1 MSDELDL
8 ANVSLPDA
16 GVTPSPPPE
25 GFAWRVSEFE
35 NAIVAADKAYQY
47 DQDIY
52 ARRNAL
58 SDAIDRRNWD
68 IQRATGASLE
78 NPWNG
83 GYEAEARE
91 KLYKSGQPGTIWETR
106 EQIWRERLGELQTQ
120 YPDHADKIGADR
132 PVLEDAKQLADY
144 WTDRAARGQPGLNA
158 AAGLAASF
166 LGGLR
171 GFLRNPL
178 NIALLPIGG
187 GEVKA
192 ASVAG
197 KIAEGFLR
205 EAAVNAG
212 QQALGEPVVQAWRAE
227 RGRESGVLPALEDI
241 GVAALFGGTVGAGF
255 QGAKVAAGAALAKRA
270 SAGERVALAELP
282 ATGVAERAPAVRSLS
297 EALDADEAAFA
308 GAPVGVKGL
317 DTTVAQAFDH
327 AEGLNDALPEIMRA
341 AEDEFPAREALA
353 AGANPQESAA
363 RLARIDAKARELS
376 PKKFAQADELDARI
390 AGFYDEMNRAAAD
403 LETVSRARDLL
414 GEAEGLRQDRR
425 ALRGAPNAVV
435 RRRQIDEAI
444 AELRGEPALQS
455 TAGQLQSKIAALE
468 AEIEGITGKRR
479 SSPRAKALAQELQD
493 VRAQHEM
500 LISAASARLRNTVET
515 LRLNLVASQND
526 RALLGPKLFA
536 VRKHAASQLGETF
549 EDRPVGDVFAAAA
562 HLRTSPRLTAAAVSS
577 DAPDVVAAG
586 RLASLGDAAFDA
598 ARNGEVSQE
607 VALATASRVSDE
619 GEQLSVMRAAQDFL
633 PARSAPGRPLAEEAG
648 EAVSREMQSR
658 ALPQAQGA
666 ILEAAPS
673 AAIPDAP
680 GFDRVGQRLQEHTA
694 QLEREL
700 IAKAPS
706 QDFASPSGQEASIA
720 QPGEAIKPRR
730 TVTREFPT
738 LFETLASEGGLA
750 PHPELKAIFDGN
762 PFVPGFGR
770 LVREGGRSLDQA
782 LQAAKDLG
790 YMFDAADQGAGELN
804 LAVNDLL
811 DLLRREAHG
820 EKVHSFADLQE
831 MAARDAA
838 RAGRDFE
845 RARAKAEKRLRADK
859 AVDFDATW
867 PPDNDVLAKAAL
879 ILAEDDALTPPQA
892 WKQAME
898 DYRREAQARFEQ
910 FDELHQ
916 GRYDET
922 GPIPGFDEPA
932 AAADGGATPRPGG
945 EGARAGE
952 GQARAGG
959 GAGSARAGAGA
970 DRAAY
975 GPTGEIAIER
985 GDGTVEFVSREKLL
999 APDNGE
1005 EIAGLIEQCR
1015 D

>member
-1 MSDELDL
+1 MAEELDL
-8 ANVSLPDA
+8 APVSLPDA

-47 DQDIY
+47 DQDFY

-68 IQRATGASLE
+68 IQRATGDTLE

-83 GYEAEARE
+83 GYEAAARD
-91 KLYKSGQPGTIWETR
+91 KLFKSGQPGTIWETR
-106 EQIWRERLGELQTQ
+106 EQIWREKLGALQTQ
-120 YPDHADKIGADR
+120 YPEHADKIGADR
-132 PVLEDAKQLADY
+132 PVLDDAKQLADY

-158 AAGLAASF
+158 VAGLGASF

-178 NIALLPIGG
+178 NLALLPIGG

-197 KIAEGFLR
+197 KIAEGFFR

-212 QQALGEPVVQAWRAE
+212 QQALAEPAVQAWRNE

-241 GVAALFGGTVGAGF
+241 GAAALFGGTVGGGF
-255 QGAKVAAGAALAKRA
+255 QGVKEVARRAVGLARSEPLEDVVRRA
-270 SAGERVALAELP
+270 SAGERAALAELP
-282 ATGVAERAPAVRSLS
+282 ATGVAEREPAFRGLS

-308 GAPVGVKGL
+308 GAPQGVKGL
-317 DTTVAQAFDH
+317 DTTVSQALEH
-327 AEGLNDALPEIMRA
+327 AEGVTDALPELPTVA
-341 AEDEFPAREALA
+341 GDGDAL
-353 AGANPQESAA
+353 A
-363 RLARIDAKARELS
+363 RLAA
-376 PKKFAQADELDARI
+376 LDP
-390 AGFYDEMNRAAAD
+390 G
-403 LETVSRARDLL
+403 
-414 GEAEGLRQDRR
+414 
-425 ALRGAPNAVV
+425 
-435 RRRQIDEAI
+435 
-444 AELRGEPALQS
+444 PAHD
-455 TAGQLQSKIAALE
+455 
-468 AEIEGITGKRR
+468 
-479 SSPRAKALAQELQD
+479 P
-493 VRAQHEM
+493 
-500 LISAASARLRNTVET
+500 
-515 LRLNLVASQND
+515 
-526 RALLGPKLFA
+526 
-536 VRKHAASQLGETF
+536 F
-549 EDRPVGDVFAAAA
+549 EAAAA
-562 HLRTSPRLTAAAVSS
+562 LRSAPDLADAARGH
-577 DAPDVVAAG
+577 DAPDIAAAG

-598 ARNGEVSQE
+598 ARKGEVSPE
-607 VALATASRVSDE
+607 VALATAARLRDE
-619 GEQLSVMRAAQDFL
+619 GEQLSVMRAAQDEL
-633 PARSAPGRPLAEEAG
+633 RAVGLDRSAQEAG
-648 EAVSREMQSR
+648 EAVSREMQAR
-658 ALPQAQGA
+658 ALPAAQSG
-666 ILEAAPS
+666 ILETAPVS
-673 AAIPDAP
+673 RVPDAP
-680 GFDRVGQRLQEHTA
+680 GFDRVGQRLTEHTA

-700 IAKAPS
+700 IAKAPPES
-706 QDFASPSGQEASIA
+706 DAFR
-720 QPGEAIKPRR
+720 PGERIEGPAIKIGDEIYQGVTHSDALDRAAKQRNISQEDFLDQISGMENVGVDGFLTSDGRFVSRKEAYAIQDRLDARAAPAENVPARR
-730 TVTREFPT
+730 RAVTRQFPT

-770 LVREGGRSLDQA
+770 LVREGGRTLDDA

-790 YMFDAADQGAGELN
+790 YMFDAADRGAGELK

-820 EKVHSFADLQE
+820 DKVRSFSDLQE

-838 RAGRDFE
+838 RAGKDFE
-845 RARAKAEKRLRADK
+845 RARAKAEKQLRADK

-867 PPDNDVLAKAAL
+867 PPDKDVLAKAAL
-879 ILAEDDALTPPQA
+879 ILAEDDTLKPAQA
-892 WKQAME
+892 WKQAFE
-898 DYRREAQARFEQ
+898 EYRREAQTRFEQ
-910 FDELHQ
+910 FQELHQ

-932 AAADGGATPRPGG
+932 TAADGGTASRPGG
-945 EGARAGE
+945 A
-952 GQARAGG
+952 
-959 GAGSARAGAGA
+959 GAGVDQYKARAGAGA
-970 DRAAY
+970 GNDRQGAGTDRASS

-985 GDGTVEFVSREKLL
+985 ADGSVEFVPRETLL